1 MFRENSNT
9 MRLTWRILNHKY
21 PRLVLES
28 AVIVHLMI
36 DIRVVVLYILN
47 LIIYKVSVIIQR
59 LSVIP
64 CLNPKQSICVLK
76 SAVIM
81 YLIAKDVIVL
91 HILIRFIQQHEQQF
105 SMKLKSI
112 YNPLLWK
119 QIAYNIYWL
128 T

>member
-81 YLIAKDVIVL
+81 YLIAKDGIVL
-91 HILIRFIQQHEQQF
+91 PILNRFIQQ
-105 SMKLKSI
+105 LGLVI
-112 YNPLLWK
+112 YYL
-119 QIAYNIYWL
+119 
-128 T
+128 